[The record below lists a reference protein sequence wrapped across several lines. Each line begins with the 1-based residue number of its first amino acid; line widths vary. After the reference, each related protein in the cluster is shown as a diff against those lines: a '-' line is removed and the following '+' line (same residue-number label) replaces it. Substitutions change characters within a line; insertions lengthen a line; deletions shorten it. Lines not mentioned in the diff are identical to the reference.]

1 MESVIANSTP
11 LISLAKTNE
20 LDILKEIYNQIV
32 IPKAVYEEVAI
43 SGRGKK
49 GSVEITSAEWIK
61 VKEVRDEKLK
71 KFLQMELGRGE
82 AEVIALACE
91 VNADLV
97 IIDENRGR
105 GIAKRFGLKVTGTMG
120 TIIEAKKRGLLNN
133 VREKLD
139 ELINA
144 GIWIGEDLYEE
155 ALRLSGE
162 PGRG

>member
-1 MESVIANSTP
+1 MKWN
-11 LISLAKTNE
+11 LSLQ
-20 LDILKEIYNQIV
+20 ILLLLYLWLN
-32 IPKAVYEEVAI
+32 
-43 SGRGKK
+43 
-49 GSVEITSAEWIK
+49 
-61 VKEVRDEKLK
+61 
-71 KFLQMELGRGE
+71 
-82 AEVIALACE
+82 
-91 VNADLV
+91 
-97 IIDENRGR
+97 IDENRGR

>member
-1 MESVIANSTP
+1 M
-11 LISLAKTNE
+11 
-20 LDILKEIYNQIV
+20 
-32 IPKAVYEEVAI
+32 
-43 SGRGKK
+43 
-49 GSVEITSAEWIK
+49 
-61 VKEVRDEKLK
+61 KEVRDEKLK